1 MKSKF
6 KMIDQKN
13 NQKSCKNEFLSNY
26 LNFSRVKNQGLNV
39 IIVART

>member
-13 NQKSCKNEFLSNY
+13 NQKSCKNY
-26 LNFSRVKNQGLNV
+26 VVKMNSFQ
-39 IIVART
+39 II